1 MLTDFYGNQLTTS
14 TGLARDSYDIGLRAF
29 LSANY
34 GAQEAFSQAIEADPN
49 FTLAYLGLARAFMSS
64 GQLADAKA
72 VLGKAKNLLEG
83 STDREKSHFFCCELI
98 LSGEAKKARV
108 AVQNHV
114 SEWSRDAMIAQMSTS
129 VFGLIGFSGQAGR
142 ETDLLEYTAKLLPH
156 YGEDWWMISMH
167 AISLCETG
175 QTLKSMQL
183 MERALNLN
191 PRNANAA
198 HFFAHILYEENEVS
212 AGRDYLAAWM
222 PNYDHRSLLHG
233 HLSWHQALWA
243 LHDGDENSMWD
254 IVDNSVSQEKGSSLP
269 INALTDT
276 ASIYYRAE
284 LAGIKVSTER
294 WLKLSEYAAEKF
306 PTMGQSF
313 ADIHAALAHAMA
325 GNEEYLSKLIYGNSG
340 FAGDIVP
347 AVAKAWQ
354 AISANKWDKAREELE
369 PASSQFERFGGS
381 RAQRDLLEFSYV
393 NVLLRTGDNEAARK
407 ILLERRPVFYDTA
420 PIEAISETKSYS

>member
-1 MLTDFYGNQLTTS
+1 MLTDFYGNHITTS

-49 FTLAYLGLARAFMSS
+49 FALAYSGLARAFMSS
-64 GQLADAKA
+64 GQVAEAKA
-72 VLGKAKNLLEG
+72 ALGNAKNLLEG
-83 STDREKSHFFCCELI
+83 VTDREKSHFLCCEFI
-98 LSGEAKKARV
+98 LSGEAKKARM
-108 AVQNHV
+108 AVKNHV
-114 SEWSRDAMIAQMSTS
+114 SEWPRDAMIAQMSTS
-129 VFGLIGFSGQAGR
+129 VFGLIGFSGEAGR
-142 ETDLLEYTAKLLPH
+142 ENDLLEYTAKLLPH
-156 YGEDWWMISMH
+156 YGEDWWMMSMH

-175 QTLKSMQL
+175 QTIKSMQL
-183 MERALNLN
+183 MEKALNSN

-222 PNYDHRSLLHG
+222 PNYDRRSLLHG

-243 LHDGDENSMWD
+243 LHDGDETSMWD
-254 IVDNSVSQEKGSSLP
+254 IVDSSVSQERGSSLP

-284 LAGIKVSTER
+284 LAGYNVSTER
-294 WLKLSEYAAEKF
+294 WFKLSEYAAQKF
-306 PTMGQSF
+306 PNMGQSF

-325 GNEEYLSKLIYGNSG
+325 GNEAYLSKLIGGNSG

-347 AVAKAWQ
+347 VVAKAWR
-354 AISANKWDKAREELE
+354 AISENKWDKAREELE
-369 PASSQFERFGGS
+369 IASSEFERLGGS
-381 RAQRDLLEFSYV
+381 RAQRDLLEFTYV
-393 NVLLRTGDNEAARK
+393 NVLLRTGNKETARK
-407 ILLERRPVFYDTA
+407 TLLERRPVFYETA
-420 PIEAISETKSYS
+420 PIEAIS

>member
-1 MLTDFYGNQLTTS
+1 MLTDFYGNHLTTS

-64 GQLADAKA
+64 GQIADAKTA
-72 VLGKAKNLLEG
+72 LGKARNLLKG
-83 STDREKSHFFCCELI
+83 TTDREKSHFLCCELL
-98 LSGEAKKARV
+98 LSGEAKKART

-114 SEWSRDAMIAQMSTS
+114 SEWPRDALIAQISTS
-129 VFGLIGFSGQAGR
+129 VFGLIGFSGETSR
-142 ETDLLEYTAKLLPH
+142 ENDLLEYTAKLLPH
-156 YGEDWWMISMH
+156 YGEDWWMMSMH

-183 MERALNLN
+183 MEKALNLN

-222 PNYDHRSLLHG
+222 PNYDCRSLLHG

-243 LHDGDENSMWD
+243 LHDGDEIAMWE
-254 IVDNSVSQEKGSSLP
+254 IVDTSVSHEKGSSLP

-284 LAGIKVSTER
+284 LAGYNVSVGR
-294 WLKLSEYAAEKF
+294 WFKLSEYAAEKF
-306 PTMGQSF
+306 PNMGQSF

-325 GNEEYLSKLIYGNSG
+325 GNEEYLSKLTDGNIG

-347 AVAKAWQ
+347 AVAKAWK
-354 AISANKWDKAREELE
+354 AISENKWDKASEELE
-369 PASSQFERFGGS
+369 TASFEFERFGGS
-381 RAQRDLLEFSYV
+381 RAQRDLLEFTYV
-393 NVLLRTGDNEAARK
+393 NVLLRTGNKDTARK
-407 ILLERRPVFYDTA
+407 TLLERRPVFYETA
-420 PIEAISETKSYS
+420 PIQALSVS

>member
-1 MLTDFYGNQLTTS
+1 MLTDFYGNHLTTS

-34 GAQEAFSQAIEADPN
+34 GAEEAFSQAIEADPN
-49 FTLAYLGLARAFMSS
+49 FALGYMALVRAFMSS
-64 GQLADAKA
+64 GKLANAKA
-72 VLGKAKNLLEG
+72 ALSNAKNLLDG
-83 STDREKSHFFCCELI
+83 LTSREKSHFLCCELI
-98 LSGEAKKARV
+98 LSGEVKKARV
-108 AVQNHV
+108 AVQKHV
-114 SEWSRDAMIAQMSTS
+114 SEWPRDAMIAQMSTS
-129 VFGLIGFSGQAGR
+129 VFGLIGFSGEVGR
-142 ETDLLEYTAKLLPH
+142 ENDLLEYTAKLLPH
-156 YGEDWWMISMH
+156 YGDDWWMMSMH

-183 MERALNLN
+183 MEKALNLN

-212 AGRDYLAAWM
+212 VGRDYLAAWM
-222 PNYDHRSLLHG
+222 PNYDRRSLLHG

-243 LHDGDENSMWD
+243 LHDGDANAMWE
-254 IVDNSVSQEKGSSLP
+254 IVDASVSNEKGSSLP

-284 LAGIKVSTER
+284 MAGYNVSNER

-325 GNEEYLSKLIYGNSG
+325 GNKEYLSKLIDGNSG
-340 FAGDIVP
+340 YAGDIVP
-347 AVAKAWQ
+347 AVAKAWK
-354 AISANKWDKAREELE
+354 AISENKWDKAKQELE
-369 PASSQFERFGGS
+369 NTSFDFERFGGS
-381 RAQRDLLEFSYV
+381 RAQRDLLEFTYV
-393 NVLLRTGDNEAARK
+393 NVLLRTGEKTNARK
-407 ILLERRPVFYDTA
+407 TLLERRPVFYESA
-420 PIEAISETKSYS
+420 PIKAISLF

>member
-34 GAQEAFSQAIEADPN
+34 GALEAFSQAIEADPN
-49 FTLAYLGLARAFMSS
+49 FALAYLGLARALMSS
-64 GQLADAKA
+64 GQVAEAKT
-72 VLGKAKNLLEG
+72 VLGKAKNLLGEV
-83 STDREKSHFFCCELI
+83 TDREKSHFLCCELI
-98 LSGEAKKARV
+98 ILGEAKKAKK
-108 AVQNHV
+108 AVQTHV
-114 SEWSRDAMIAQMSTS
+114 SEWPRDAMIAQMSTS
-129 VFGLIGFSGQAGR
+129 VFGLIGFSGEAGR
-142 ETDLLEYTAKLLPH
+142 ENDLFEYTAKLLPH
-156 YGEDWWMISMH
+156 YGEDWWMMSMH

-175 QTLKSMQL
+175 QTLESMQL
-183 MERALNLN
+183 MEKALNLN

-222 PNYDHRSLLHG
+222 PNYDRRSLLHG

-243 LHDGDENSMWD
+243 LHDGDETSMWD
-254 IVDNSVSQEKGSSLP
+254 IVDTSVSQEKGSSLP

-284 LAGIKVSTER
+284 LAGYTVSSNR
-294 WLKLSEYAAEKF
+294 WMNLSEYAAEKF
-306 PTMGQSF
+306 PNMGQSF

-325 GNEEYLSKLIYGNSG
+325 GNEEYLSKLIDGNSG

-354 AISANKWDKAREELE
+354 AISENKWDKASQELE
-369 PASSQFERFGGS
+369 TAASEFERFGGS
-381 RAQRDLLEFSYV
+381 RAQRDLLEFTYV
-393 NVLLRTGDNEAARK
+393 NVLLRTGKKETARK
-407 ILLERRPVFYDTA
+407 TLLERRPVFYKKA
-420 PIEAISETKSYS
+420 PIKAISV